1 MWTIRLHTLNILF
14 NCVSQILPPCSHP
27 ALTAGPPLSPPQVLN
42 RARKALPAEQS
53 IWITAAQ
60 LEEAN
65 GNNDMAD
72 KIVARALKV
81 RNRGKCGG

>member
-1 MWTIRLHTLNILF
+1 MSTIRLHTLNMLL
-14 NCVSQILPPCSHP
+14 NCAGQILPLFSLFPHCP
-27 ALTAGPPLSPPQVLN
+27 PPLQVLN